1 MSGKIRVSPLSLFIL
16 LAMNGRTLS
25 IFVDESGNFK
35 LPDQES
41 RFYIVGMVL
50 HDQSV
55 NISAEIATL
64 ERSDCEIGLEGHC
77 FHAGPLIR
85 REKNYSMLSRQLRGR
100 IFSRMM
106 AFARRVDYRYHC
118 LSVDKR
124 YINSTDQ
131 IVDRLKVSLA
141 EFISM
146 RREALSSVDHVKIYY
161 DCGQSPVTRLLHQV
175 FETNLGNMVEFAT
188 DVKPSRYRLFQ
199 VADLICTLHLLE
211 LKLAAHIPFS
221 RSEQQFFGGPK
232 KFRHNI
238 LRYIKMK
245 EI

>member
-1 MSGKIRVSPLSLFIL
+1 MS
-16 LAMNGRTLS
+16 GRTLS

-35 LPDQES
+35 LPDPES

-55 NISAEIATL
+55 DISAEIATL

-100 IFSRMM
+100 IFARMM

-124 YINSTDQ
+124 YIDSTEQ
-131 IVDRLKVSLA
+131 IVERLKTSLA
-141 EFISM
+141 EFIAL
-146 RREALSSVDHVKIYY
+146 RHEVLSSVDQVKIYY
-161 DCGQSPVTRLLHQV
+161 DCGQSPVTRLLHQA
-175 FETNLGNMVEFAT
+175 FETSLGSKVEFAI

-238 LRYIKMK
+238 LRYIKKK

>member
-1 MSGKIRVSPLSLFIL
+1 
-16 LAMNGRTLS
+16 MNDRTLS

-35 LPDQES
+35 LPDRES
-41 RFYIVGMVL
+41 RFYIISMVL
-50 HDQSV
+50 HDQSID
-55 NISAEIATL
+55 ISAEITEL
-64 ERSDCEIGLEGHC
+64 ERSDSAIGLEGHC

-106 AFARRVDYRYHC
+106 AFARKVDYRYHC

-124 YINSTDQ
+124 YIDSTDQ
-131 IVDRLKVSLA
+131 IVDKLKASLA
-141 EFISM
+141 EFIDM
-146 RREALSSVDHVKIYY
+146 RHDALSSINRVKIYY
-161 DCGQSPVTRLLHQV
+161 DCGQAPVTRLLHQF
-175 FETNLGNMVEFAT
+175 FETNLSCAVEFAT

-199 VADLICTLHLLE
+199 LADLICTLHLLE
-211 LKLAAHIPFS
+211 LKLGANIPFS
-221 RSEQQFFGGPK
+221 RSEQQFFGGPR

-238 LRYIKMK
+238 LRYIKAR